1 MKQISKVI
9 LANCFQG
16 QKKEGVGLVE
26 RNLGKLRKT
35 LLKDYDV
42 STIPTRDFNTKK
54 GYNSLAEQVHQNHVN
69 HHKTLTIGGDHSIA
83 IGSLQ
88 GSLNYY
94 KDNLTAV
101 WVDAHADLN
110 TFASSPSGNLHGM
123 PLGFLT
129 GLETNFIQE
138 PYEKLSLDNLKF
150 LGIRDLDEFERKTIV
165 THGVQHLS
173 SEDINNGASLDEV
186 QINTS
191 KIHLSLDVDVL
202 DPKYMNSTGTRVKE
216 GITMEKLEEI
226 IDWVND
232 KGDIVSVDLVEF
244 NPKLTPHMSNQEKDR
259 DNYGR
264 ILEKI
269 LEL

>member
-1 MKQISKVI
+1 MKKISKVI

-16 QKKEGVGLVE
+16 QKKEGIGLVE
-26 RNLGKLRKT
+26 KNLGKLRRT
-35 LLKDYDV
+35 LLEDYDV
-42 STIPTRDFNTKK
+42 SSIPTQDFNTKK
-54 GYNSLAEQVHQNHVN
+54 GYNSLAVQVHQNHV
-69 HHKTLTIGGDHSIA
+69 HHNKTLTIGGDHSIV

-94 KDNLTAV
+94 KENLTVV

-110 TFASSPSGNLHGM
+110 TLASSPSGNLHGM

-129 GLETNFIQE
+129 GLDTNFIQE

-150 LGIRDLDEFERKTIV
+150 LGIRELDEFERKTIV
-165 THGVQHLS
+165 THEVQHLS
-173 SEDINNGASLDEV
+173 SEDINNGASFDEIK
-186 QINTS
+186 INTS

-202 DPKYMNSTGTRVKE
+202 DPKYMNSTGTHVKE
-216 GITMEKLEEI
+216 GITVEKLEAI
-226 IDWVND
+226 IDWVNG

-244 NPKLTPHMSNQEKDR
+244 NPKLTPHMGNQEKDR

-269 LEL
+269 LKL